1 MELLSLYKNKRQREM
16 DKFNI
21 YRNELDLQFME
32 NECRNNGKTWH
43 MKKGEVF
50 ELAGEPARWIGY
62 VESGYL
68 RYVVQNAVEGKMYN
82 TVIVLVEESL

>member
-1 MELLSLYKNKRQREM
+1 MCYLCIAKKKGM

-21 YRNELDLQFME
+21 YKEGLDLQFAIDACMQ
-32 NECRNNGKTWH
+32 RGRIWH

-50 ELAGEPARWIGY
+50 ELVGEPARWMGY

-82 TVIVLVEESL
+82 TVIVLVEERL

>member
-1 MELLSLYKNKRQREM
+1 MELLSLHNKERQSGM

-21 YRNELDLQFME
+21 YRHDLDLNFME
-32 NECRNNGKTWH
+32 IECRNNGKTWH
-43 MKKGEVF
+43 MKTGEVF

>member
-1 MELLSLYKNKRQREM
+1 MELLSLHNKERQRGM

-21 YRNELDLQFME
+21 YRHDLDLNFME
-32 NECRNNGKTWH
+32 IECRNNGKTWH

-82 TVIVLVEESL
+82 TVIVLVEERL